1 MFISTHSPFLIQ
13 AYGENVDIL
22 LFRKNEHKNI
32 IIDKADNTIK
42 NWRIDQVLMSPYFNL
57 ASTRPSNIDE
67 FMERRLEIIKRGEF
81 SEEDKTK
88 LKEYENE
95 LGFLPTGETL
105 LEVESMA
112 YIAQAAERYRKEKR
126 I

>member
-1 MFISTHSPFLIQ
+1 
-13 AYGENVDIL
+13 
-22 LFRKNEHKNI
+22 
-32 IIDKADNTIK
+32 
-42 NWRIDQVLMSPYFNL
+42 MSPYFNL